1 MGPLRENKVSIDDL
15 VRFPGSH
22 YSDPVFSFAPSLG
35 VTDIQFFN
43 STKLGAKYENN
54 VFVGD
59 INHGNLYFFTLNKA
73 RSGFIFD
80 QNEQNLLDSVANGG
94 KELSEI
100 SLGTG
105 FGGITDIK
113 TGPDGLLYILTFD
126 EGAHGEGKIYR
137 ISH

>member
-1 MGPLRENKVSIDDL
+1 
-15 VRFPGSH
+15 
-22 YSDPVFSFAPSLG
+22 VFSFAPSLG

-43 STKLGAKYENN
+43 STKLGDKYTNN

-73 RSGFIFD
+73 RTGFVFS

-100 SLGTG
+100 SLDIG

-113 TGPDGLLYILTFD
+113 TGPDGFLYILTFD
-126 EGAHGEGKIYR
+126 EGVHGEGKIYR

>member
-1 MGPLRENKVSIDDL
+1 MGPLSENKVSINDL
-15 VRFPGSH
+15 VRFPGSQ
-22 YSDPVFSFAPSLG
+22 YTDPVFSFAPSLG

-43 STKLGAKYENN
+43 STKLGDKYTNN

-73 RSGFIFD
+73 RTGFVFS
-80 QNEQNLLDSVANGG
+80 QNEQNLLDSIANGE

-100 SLGTG
+100 TLGTG
-105 FGGITDIK
+105 FRGITDIK
-113 TGPDGLLYILTFD
+113 TGPDGFLYILTFD
-126 EGAHGEGKIYR
+126 EGAHEEGKIYR

>member
-1 MGPLRENKVSIDDL
+1 MGPLSANKVSINDL
-15 VRFPGSH
+15 VRFLGSH

-43 STKLGAKYENN
+43 STKLGAKYTNN

-73 RSGFIFD
+73 RTGFVFG
-80 QNEQNLLDSVANGG
+80 QNQENLLDLVANGE

-100 SLGTG
+100 TLGTG
-105 FGGITDIK
+105 FKGITDIK
-113 TGPDGLLYILTFD
+113 TGPDGLLYVLTFD
-126 EGAHGEGKIYR
+126 EGDYGAGMIYE